1 MLIAKLSLYG
11 ITEPFLSWLRSYLI
25 GRFQQVTV
33 NGFLSDILP
42 SGVPQGVHLSPLLFA
57 IFIFD
62 IGVCFKYCNHQLFSD
77 NLKTYAN
84 VLTANDHYKIQDDLN
99 RFGEWCRLEFI
110 NRNTDDFINEI
121 FLKTLFT
128 WAHFRILFNHFE
140 SFSNRS
146 NRSV

>member
-1 MLIAKLSLYG
+1 VLIAKLSLYG

-25 GRFQQVTV
+25 GRFQQVKV

-42 SGVPQGVHLSPLLFA
+42 SGVPQEVHLSPLMFA

-62 IGVCFKYCNHQLFSD
+62 IRVCFKYCNHQLFSD
-77 NLKTYAN
+77 NLQTYAN
-84 VLTANDHYKIQDDLN
+84 VLTANDHNKIQDDLN
-99 RFGEWCRLEFI
+99 RFVEWCRLEFI

-121 FLKTLFT
+121 CLKTLFT
-128 WAHFRILFNHFE
+128 WAHFRILFNHFK